1 MADAALAI
9 PDDPDALLTPAQ
21 VSAWTT
27 LAKQTLAN
35 RRHLKLGPAYLKLGV
50 GKSAPARYRRRDVE
64 AWLQSQTIGVA

>member
-1 MADAALAI
+1 MADASPAI

-27 LAKQTLAN
+27 LAEQTLAN
-35 RRHLKLGPAYLKLGV
+35 RRYRKVGPAYVKLGA

-64 AWLQSQTIGVA
+64 QWINSQMAGAV